1 MGFLQLASYVC
12 YSGTRRSSCS
22 IRESS
27 LQTDAESHKVG
38 SNSLIGEQ
46 AMPTADYN
54 KIQAAIVDT
63 SSTTP
68 SQALEGMYAGDTG
81 TIPRRFLAYALGD
94 GIPGSGTEEVVLG
107 WQYDGYHTDSDPNKN
122 WRCFKVASFTGSVGS
137 KLTSIP

>member
-1 MGFLQLASYVC
+1 
-12 YSGTRRSSCS
+12 
-22 IRESS
+22 
-27 LQTDAESHKVG
+27 
-38 SNSLIGEQ
+38 
-46 AMPTADYN
+46 MPTADYN

-137 KLTSIP
+137 KLTSIPFASTLTPPPKLTGPQRGRQKCVAQGISGAIVYREADYHT